1 MTCKCAIWPCVHDG
15 GLNWTPGGNEYEG
28 LNDPMPQE
36 TFHEWPTTDEPD
48 PFCGLS

>member
-1 MTCKCAIWPCVHDG
+1 MDTEPEVWRVGRLCPNCGKPEHFGSAYCKPD
-15 GLNWTPGGNEYEG
+15 TPE
-28 LNDPMPQE
+28 E